1 MSERPVSRQTHS
13 VRSRIV
19 VSVFALTVVATAFT
33 TVVGADGIGV
43 RDAFEVLV
51 VPSSFLLAAAA
62 GTWLDADRSV
72 TRLLAGVGTLHLA
85 AMVISS
91 FVLVAASP
99 QTSAMGA
106 VNVVSQVAY
115 GLGFAGLVALA
126 AIYPRGDDA
135 VPGPLPRLTAWS
147 AVVLP
152 VAGGLSGS
160 SPTVMQGNG
169 DLVTA
174 GPIAHILPE
183 QLASLGAAVLLL
195 PVVATV
201 VFIRRYRRA
210 AADVRRR
217 MRWPMLGVGLIAGLA
232 LSAVL
237 LDSSLPD
244 AADAVFLLG
253 APLLPLSIV
262 VGSSVR
268 PPFDIDRLLRRTAV
282 FAGTWMVAAT
292 AYGIGIAAAAWAA
305 GGRGLA
311 AAAVLGGILSLTLA
325 TPVRRALIGLAD
337 ERRKLQ
343 DDLAAQVELLTMGA
357 AELDESRRRLAAA
370 TEIERLRIE
379 RDLHDG
385 VQQEL
390 IAVIAHIEAA
400 RTGLRAA
407 DVAAAPARALE
418 QASALARGAYETVR
432 SVSHGIRPPVLED
445 LGLVDAIA
453 SKAAQSPVP
462 VHVLAD
468 DGLADMRWPAEIE
481 GAAYF
486 FAQEGIANV
495 LKHAEATQ
503 AFAHISYDGGSLVVE
518 VRDNGRGGLDPAGG
532 TGLAGLSDRFEAFGG
547 SISMVESEGWT
558 RVRALLPAQVVP
570 A

>member
-1 MSERPVSRQTHS
+1 

-33 TVVGADGIGV
+33 AVIGADGIGV

-62 GTWLDADRSV
+62 GTWLEADRSV
-72 TRLLAGVGTLHLA
+72 TRLLAAVGTLHLA

-99 QTSAMGA
+99 HTSAMGA
-106 VNVVSQVAY
+106 VNVGSQVAY

-126 AIYPRGDDA
+126 ASYPRGEEG
-135 VPGPLPRLTAWS
+135 VPRPLPRLAAWS

-262 VGSSVR
+262 VGSTVR

-311 AAAVLGGILSLTLA
+311 AAAVLGGILSLTMA

-407 DVAAAPARALE
+407 EVAAAPARALE

-503 AFAHISYDGGSLVVE
+503 AFAHISYDDGSLVVE